1 MTTIEQKRIDFLTEK
16 YAGDERYSAEKI
28 EFLVRTGMTF
38 DPSKTRKLFNGEEKA
53 YKDIDWYYPKGA
65 AFKTEESGE
74 DTPGGDTPGG
84 DTPGGDTPGGD
95 TPGGDTPGGD
105 DNENPTEGDTQD
117 AINDMLDSDEDGAD
131 FVDSDGT
138 TSPVTEGSTVSVT
151 TDENNQPLT
160 DKDDAIISDG
170 VEG

>member
-84 DTPGGDTPGGD
+84 DTPGGD
-95 TPGGDTPGGD
+95 